1 MNNISDLGLQGA
13 EVPDVQQPE
22 DGGHFIHVL
31 VSTAGGHQVSQ
42 VHSLALSCSN
52 TYFYME
58 KHKLEEDQYGIIN
71 LPTHLWYDGGW
82 VREVAGRQP
91 GGDEGAD
98 GQQGDQVVR
107 VPRDLR

>member
-1 MNNISDLGLQGA
+1 MCSSRRMAATSSTSLSPQL
-13 EVPDVQQPE
+13 EVTRSPR
-22 DGGHFIHVL
+22 
-31 VSTAGGHQVSQ
+31 STASPYRAVIHI
-42 VHSLALSCSN
+42 
-52 TYFYME
+52 FME
-58 KHKLEEDQYGIIN
+58 KHELEEDQYVII
-71 LPTHLWYDGGW
+71 LTTHLWYDGGR